1 VSRETQIR
9 VTYLRSLCELIHE
22 ISQKSLQ
29 SFVDRKII
37 FETLGH
43 YQNGHTIFPPG
54 EKINGLSF
62 YSDKNT
68 LKIESVRTP
77 REKYDEGEENRK
89 ERLQAVSK
97 PDRYLEDT
105 GIGYFGDISAIVMAI
120 IHRDASRGK

>member
-1 VSRETQIR
+1 MSRETQIR
-9 VTYLRSLCELIHE
+9 VTCVRSLCELM
-22 ISQKSLQ
+22 SQRSLQ

-37 FETLGH
+37 FEALGH

-89 ERLQAVSK
+89 RTATTREQ
-97 PDRYLEDT
+97 T
-105 GIGYFGDISAIVMAI
+105 
-120 IHRDASRGK
+120 

>member
-1 VSRETQIR
+1 MSRETQIR
-9 VTYLRSLCELIHE
+9 MTYVRSLCELIHE
-22 ISQKSLQ
+22 IAQKSLQ

-62 YSDKNT
+62 YSDNNT

-77 REKYDEGEENRK
+77 REKYDKGEENRK
-89 ERLQAVSK
+89 ERLQPVSE
-97 PDRYLEDT
+97 PDRYLVEKLRC
-105 GIGYFGDISAIVMAI
+105 
-120 IHRDASRGK
+120 HLNRWENH